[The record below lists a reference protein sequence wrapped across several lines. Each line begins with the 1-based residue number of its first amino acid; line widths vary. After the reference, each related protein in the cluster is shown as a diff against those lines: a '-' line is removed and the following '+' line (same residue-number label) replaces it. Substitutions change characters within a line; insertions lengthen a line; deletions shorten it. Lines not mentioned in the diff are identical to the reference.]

1 MSEYVH
7 TYLMGLDD
15 FWGYTGDSTLLGIA
29 YSGTTI
35 VVADGPRTE
44 TVLAMLNV
52 AVALYHAVQS
62 LEENPFLAHRGEG
75 STTGPLP
82 FVVRLE
88 KFRRLKLERLLN
100 GSEIIADQRVGKR
113 DATPASIHPM
123 LEPYR
128 SWYFYLRRDVS
139 S

>member
-1 MSEYVH
+1 MSTEHVYTH
-7 TYLMGLDD
+7 LMGLDD
-15 FWGYTGDSTLLGIA
+15 LWGYTGDSTLLGIA

-44 TVLAMLNV
+44 TVLAMLNA
-52 AVALYHAVQS
+52 AVALYHAVR
-62 LEENPFLAHRGEG
+62 AHSVG

-88 KFRRLKLERLLN
+88 KFRRLKFERLLS
-100 GSEIIADQRVGKR
+100 GGEVIADQRVGKR
-113 DATPASIHPM
+113 DATPAFIHPM

-128 SWYFYLRRDVS
+128 SLLWETVYAACT
-139 S
+139 